1 MHPEGRKK
9 VLDVS
14 TFRRTKYTF
23 PRANCLTGRD
33 LGYLMANKIKETEWV
48 VPKKKDILDLIALQ
62 EGVPIEQ
69 LLAHVAPKPPDPEHS
84 HTQPNPTQP
93 NAQPARPR

>member
-1 MHPEGRKK
+1 MYSEGREK
-9 VLDVS
+9 VLDAR
-14 TFRRTKYTF
+14 TFWRTKYHH

-33 LGYLMANKIKETEWV
+33 LGHLMANKIKETEWV

-69 LLAHVAPKPPDPEHS
+69 LLAHGHNKK
-84 HTQPNPTQP
+84 TPTEGTP
-93 NAQPARPR
+93 NAKPTRPR

>member
-1 MHPEGRKK
+1 MYFKRRQK
-9 VLDVS
+9 VLDARA
-14 TFRRTKYTF
+14 FWRTKYHH

-33 LGYLMANKIKETEWV
+33 LRYLMANKIKETEWV
-48 VPKKKDILDLIALQ
+48 VPEKKDILDLIALQ

-69 LLAHVAPKPPDPEHS
+69 LLAHVAPKPPDPEHN
-84 HTQPNPTQP
+84 HTQPNPT